1 MPAFA
6 RPDLPLAR
14 QDFGEPRL
22 RNTGIRVIGDLPW
35 GAHLC
40 MFYET
45 REDLLD
51 SCVAFFRAGL
61 EHNECCVW
69 AISDPITVDDALDA
83 LERGVSGFARHM
95 SAGHIEI
102 IQGREWYLPGGRFD
116 MQRITGGWSEKLAWV
131 LSEGYEGL
139 RASGNAFWI
148 ESQHWKAFCE
158 YEQELDH
165 ALAGQRMI
173 VLCTYPLDA
182 SRAVDLLDVTRAHRV
197 SIARR
202 KGEWEFLETPEM
214 QEANRE
220 IHRLNHALDILS
232 KPFPGHRA
240 LTPRERVVLAQ
251 VVRGASS
258 KEIARMLGI
267 APRTVEFHRANI
279 MKKLGAKNAAD
290 LVREVLGK

>member
-6 RPDLPLAR
+6 RPDLPFAR

-22 RNTGIRVIGDLPW
+22 RKTGIRVIGDLPW

-40 MFYET
+40 MFYES

-51 SCVAFFRAGL
+51 SCVDFFRAGL
-61 EHNECCVW
+61 EHNEFCVW
-69 AISDPITVDDALDA
+69 AISDPITTKDAIDA
-83 LERGVSGFARHM
+83 LERGIPGFARHL

-102 IQGREWYLPGGRFD
+102 IQGREWYLPGDQFD
-116 MQRITGGWSEKLAWV
+116 MQRITGEWSEKLAWA
-131 LSEGYEGL
+131 LNEGYEGM

-148 ESQHWKAFCE
+148 ESKHWKEFRVYE
-158 YEQELDH
+158 YELDR
-165 ALAGQRMI
+165 ALAGQKMI
-173 VLCTYPLDA
+173 ALCTYPLDA

-202 KGEWEFLETPEM
+202 KGEWEFLETPELE
-214 QEANRE
+214 EANRE
-220 IHRLNHALDILS
+220 IHRLHDALDILS
-232 KPFPGHRA
+232 KPFTGHRA
-240 LTPRERVVLAQ
+240 LTPRERIVLAH

-258 KEIARMLGI
+258 KEIARILGV

-279 MKKLGAKNAAD
+279 MKKLGARNTVE
-290 LVREVLGK
+290 LVREVLGE